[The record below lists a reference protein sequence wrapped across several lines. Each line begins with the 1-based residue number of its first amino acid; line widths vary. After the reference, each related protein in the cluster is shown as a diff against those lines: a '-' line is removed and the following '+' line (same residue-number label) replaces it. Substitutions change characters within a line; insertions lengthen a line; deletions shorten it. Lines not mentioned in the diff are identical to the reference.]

1 VAESGLPGFEV
12 LGWNGL
18 LAPAGTPPAI
28 LAKMY
33 EATARAL
40 ADPQVRERFE
50 QAGARTRPMSRDA
63 FGAFLRNE
71 VAKWADAVRK
81 SGAQV
86 D

>member
-1 VAESGLPGFEV
+1 
-12 LGWNGL
+12 
-18 LAPAGTPPAI
+18 
-28 LAKMY
+28 
-33 EATARAL
+33 
-40 ADPQVRERFE
+40 
-50 QAGARTRPMSRDA
+50 MSQDA